1 MEALRRCRSSPSI
14 GKGPERKEVLPSGGN
29 NVTDGRGRVGMRAAR
44 AEGLGKEP
52 DRLETGCEFRG
63 SAGSMVVRAWSQPGN
78 EVLQGR
84 KKWAG
89 FRGEGAEEDSKVC
102 TSGGLRRGDSLTG
115 EVWVGYLFMYFEGVE
130 GLLLEKPQM

>member
-1 MEALRRCRSSPSI
+1 M
-14 GKGPERKEVLPSGGN
+14 
-29 NVTDGRGRVGMRAAR
+29 TDGRGRVGMRAAR

-52 DRLETGCEFRG
+52 DGLETGCEFRG
-63 SAGSMVVRAWSQPGN
+63 SAGSLVVRAWSQPGN
-78 EVLQGR
+78 EVLRGR

-89 FRGEGAEEDSKVC
+89 FRGKGAEEDSKIC

-130 GLLLEKPQM
+130 GLLLQKPQM